1 MHCKA
6 CSKTID
12 SKDRGLPKAVH
23 RHHKYLKISISK
35 FGVSNLKAATFAF
48 NWESCMNIL
57 HISDLHFGPRH
68 WDGNDKILLKKI
80 NSFDADIVINTGDNT
95 TDGLEDEYAKAGRF
109 LKSIKCKNVISIIG
123 NHDKRN
129 MRSHELFR
137 KYIYNPDII
146 YISKMEKTKK
156 KHLFLDREITK
167 VRDNFTDIN
176 FIKPISI
183 NKKKVLVISIDTNEL
198 YRDDGYVEKEVL
210 ETVSRKIKQTEYD
223 LPLLLIHHSLLGTD
237 ECPLVNSSSLIDFV
251 HEHKIGMVFCGH
263 THELELM
270 QTTDLYSGQ
279 SFTQF
284 MCGSLSSINHTN
296 DDNMFL
302 FYENVGGQ
310 TMHLCLIRIFENQGK
325 VAFKEERV
333 F

>member
-1 MHCKA
+1 M
-6 CSKTID
+6 
-12 SKDRGLPKAVH
+12 
-23 RHHKYLKISISK
+23 
-35 FGVSNLKAATFAF
+35 NL
-48 NWESCMNIL
+48 L

-68 WDGNDKILLKKI
+68 WDGNDKILIKKI
-80 NSFDADIVINTGDNT
+80 NSFDTDIVINTGDST
-95 TDGLEDEYAKAGRF
+95 TDGLEDEYIKAGRF
-109 LKSIKCKNVISIIG
+109 LKAINCKNVISIIG

-137 KYIYNPDII
+137 KYIYNPEII
-146 YISKMEKTKK
+146 YIPEMEKTKK
-156 KHLFLDREITK
+156 QHLFLDRKITK

-176 FIKPISI
+176 FIKSILI
-183 NKKKVLVISIDTNEL
+183 NKKIVLIISIDSNEL
-198 YRDDGYVEKEVL
+198 YRDEGYVETEVL
-210 ETVSRKIKQTEYD
+210 NAVSNKINQIEFD

-237 ECPLVNSSSLIDFV
+237 ECPLKNSSSIIDFV
-251 HEHKIGMVFCGH
+251 HEHKIENVFCGH

-270 QTTDLYSGQ
+270 RTTDLYNGN

-302 FYENVGGQ
+302 YYQNMFSKD
-310 TMHLCLIRIFENQGK
+310 MHLYLVRIFLEEGK
-325 VAFKEERV
+325 VHFKEEMV

>member
-1 MHCKA
+1 
-6 CSKTID
+6 
-12 SKDRGLPKAVH
+12 
-23 RHHKYLKISISK
+23 
-35 FGVSNLKAATFAF
+35 
-48 NWESCMNIL
+48 MNIL
-57 HISDLHFGPRH
+57 HLSDLHFGPRH
-68 WDGNDKILLKKI
+68 WEGNDKILLKKI

-95 TDGLEDEYAKAGRF
+95 TDGLEDEYVKAGRF

-137 KYIYNPDII
+137 KYIYNPEII
-146 YISKMEKTKK
+146 FIPEMNNTKK
-156 KHLFLDREITK
+156 GHLFLDREITK

-176 FIKPISI
+176 FVKPILI
-183 NKKKVLVISIDTNEL
+183 NKKKVLIISIDTNEL

-210 ETVSRKIKQTEYD
+210 EAVSRKIKQTEYD

-237 ECPLVNSSSLIDFV
+237 ECPLINSSSLIDFV
-251 HEHKIGMVFCGH
+251 HKHKIESVFCGH

-270 QTTDLYSGQ
+270 RTTDLYCGQ
-279 SFTQF
+279 SFNQF
-284 MCGSLSSINHTN
+284 MCGSLSSINHAN

-302 FYENVGGQ
+302 YYENFGGDN
-310 TMHLCLIRIFENQGK
+310 MHLRLVRIFEKKGK
-325 VAFKEERV
+325 VGFKEETI

>member
-1 MHCKA
+1 
-6 CSKTID
+6 
-12 SKDRGLPKAVH
+12 
-23 RHHKYLKISISK
+23 
-35 FGVSNLKAATFAF
+35 
-48 NWESCMNIL
+48 MNVL

-68 WDGNDKILLKKI
+68 WDGNDKTLIKKI
-80 NSFDADIVINTGDNT
+80 NSFDTDIIINTGDNT
-95 TDGLEDEYAKAGRF
+95 TDGLEDEYIKAGRF
-109 LKSIKCKNVISIIG
+109 LKAIKCKNIISIIG

-137 KYIYNPDII
+137 KYIYNPEII
-146 YISKMEKTKK
+146 YIPEMEKTKK
-156 KHLFLDREITK
+156 QHLFLDRQITK

-183 NKKKVLVISIDTNEL
+183 NKKIVLIISIDSNEL
-198 YRDDGYVEKEVL
+198 YRDEGYVEIEVL
-210 ETVSRKIKQTEYD
+210 NTVSKKIKQMEYD

-237 ECPLVNSSSLIDFV
+237 ECPLKNSSSIIDFV
-251 HEHKIGMVFCGH
+251 HEHHIENVFCGH

-270 QTTDLYSGQ
+270 KTTDLYTGN

-302 FYENVGGQ
+302 YYENLGHEN
-310 TMHLCLIRIFENQGK
+310 MHLFLTRIFLKEGM
-325 VAFKEERV
+325 VTFKEEKI